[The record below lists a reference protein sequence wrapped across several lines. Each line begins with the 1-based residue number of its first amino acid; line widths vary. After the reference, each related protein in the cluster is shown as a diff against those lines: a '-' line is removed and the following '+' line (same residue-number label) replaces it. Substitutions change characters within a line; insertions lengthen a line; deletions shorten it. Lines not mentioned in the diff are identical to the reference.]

1 MRPALAFSSLALA
14 CAGALFSTAASASCY
29 VVYSASQQVLYRS
42 TEPPV
47 NLSYQLH
54 QTVPYRYGQ
63 GATMVFG
70 IADANCGP
78 DADPYYDLKPTQV
91 VYREGRAQRVR
102 PGQRAPRRDRE

>member
-54 QTVPYRYGQ
+54 QTVPVLAR
-63 GATMVFG
+63 GATLVFSPDNYG
-70 IADANCGP
+70 CDFEVNLLPQRSITLTGP
-78 DADPYYDLKPTQV
+78 SSM
-91 VYREGRAQRVR
+91 
-102 PGQRAPRRDRE
+102 RAPRAARG